1 MAELRVASDGLPA
14 RVIKAHTLEKFDRHR
29 KYCAT
34 FNTGMQYHWKDN
46 RGYLELFAGPGIAID
61 EETGEEVEGC
71 PLLAA
76 SMKKPPFN
84 RLAFVERDPELA
96 AALEQ
101 RLHTRGLD
109 KAVAQVFAGD
119 ANDREVLAQAIAFLP
134 NPGLVFTFIVPEE
147 INNEWKALEFLAAR
161 RYPRLD
167 FLINLPINAIERAV
181 GRGHHKPISRVI
193 GHDRWLDEVRR
204 GEDPAT
210 AIRRAYRDQL
220 SSLGF
225 KVVRDK
231 QITIA
236 GTSRNIYDLFFASRE
251 PRAGEFWDSIAKIEA
266 SGQRS
271 LLEELR

>member
-1 MAELRVASDGLPA
+1 
-14 RVIKAHTLEKFDRHR
+14 VIKAHTLEKFDRHR

-34 FNTGMQYHWKDN
+34 FNTGMRYHWKDN
-46 RGYLELFAGPGIAID
+46 RGYFELFAGPDLAID
-61 EETGEEVEGC
+61 EETGEEVEGG

-84 RLAFVERDPELA
+84 RLAFVEQDLELA

-101 RLHTRGLD
+101 RLRARGFD
-109 KAVAQVFAGD
+109 EAVARVFAGD
-119 ANDREVLAQAIAFLP
+119 ANDRVVLAQAIAVLP
-134 NPGLVFTFIVPEE
+134 NPGLVFTFIDPED
-147 INNEWKALEFLAAR
+147 INNEWEALEFLATR

-167 FLINLPINAIERAV
+167 FLINLPINAIERAI
-181 GRGHHKPISRVI
+181 GRRHYKPISRVI
-193 GHDRWLDEVRR
+193 GHDRWLMEVQR

-210 AIRRAYRDQL
+210 VVRRAYRDQL
-220 SSLGF
+220 HNLGF
-225 KVVRDK
+225 EVVRDK

-271 LLEELR
+271 LLGESR